1 MNPYTPTP
9 GAAWQLFVSEPFS
22 NTIAVINL
30 AVFGN
35 PPNQVFGLRQPTSS
49 SVSRIS
55 SPSLNLPVD
64 LAPVQRDVDSVEW
77 ASNTTLDETVR
88 DFYVANRG
96 NNTIVRMGQDGSVM
110 AVRGVNVPNGPL
122 NNSSL
127 NGIAT
132 STDGKTIY
140 VTVTGPSDTHTAVL
154 ALPAF

>member
-9 GAAWQLFVSEPFS
+9 GAAWQLFVSEPFN

-30 AVFGN
+30 IVFGTA
-35 PPNQVFGLRQPTSS
+35 PNLVFAPS

-55 SPSLNLPVD
+55 SPSLKLPVD
-64 LAPVQRDVDSVEW
+64 LAAVQRDVDSITW
-77 ASNTTLDETVR
+77 ASNTTLDEGS

-96 NNTIVRMGQDGSVM
+96 DNTIVRMRQDGTVLG
-110 AVRGVNVPNGPL
+110 VRHVAIDSPVNNA
-122 NNSSL
+122 SL

-140 VTVTGPSDTHTAVL
+140 VTFTSPSNIQGGVL
-154 ALPAF
+154 ALPGF